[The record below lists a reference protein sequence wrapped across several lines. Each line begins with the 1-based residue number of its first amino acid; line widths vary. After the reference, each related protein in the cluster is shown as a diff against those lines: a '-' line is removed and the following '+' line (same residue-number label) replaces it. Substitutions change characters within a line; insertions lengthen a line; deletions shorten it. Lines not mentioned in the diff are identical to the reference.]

1 VGIILDIMMH
11 RVISSLALFCLI
23 ATLVDAGVP
32 YLPMDLGPWGIDTS
46 SINYGNTVP
55 VASSRRTNTDSQVLK
70 TTNRKDKTNIELV
83 VKKNL
88 SNELDEAEE
97 AFFHAVKSVEDVI
110 IHAIDDEVE
119 VLFPHHQK

>member
-1 VGIILDIMMH
+1 MH
-11 RVISSLALFCLI
+11 CVICSLAFFCLI
-23 ATLVDAGVP
+23 ATLVDASYP
-32 YLPMDLGPWGIDTS
+32 YMPMDLGPWGIDTS
-46 SINYGNTVP
+46 SINYSANTVP
-55 VASSRRTNTDSQVLK
+55 VMASRRTNTDPQAVK
-70 TTNRKDKTNIELV
+70 RTNKKDMTKIELV

>member
-1 VGIILDIMMH
+1 MRIILDIMH
-11 RVISSLALFCLI
+11 HVICSLAFCLI

-46 SINYGNTVP
+46 SINYANTVP
-55 VASSRRTNTDSQVLK
+55 ADSSRRTNADSQVVK
-70 TTNRKDKTNIELV
+70 TTNSKDMTKIELV

-88 SNELDEAEE
+88 GNELNEAEE
-97 AFFHAVKSVEDVI
+97 AYFHAVKSVEDVI

>member
-1 VGIILDIMMH
+1 M
-11 RVISSLALFCLI
+11 
-23 ATLVDAGVP
+23 
-32 YLPMDLGPWGIDTS
+32 PMDLGPWGIDTS
-46 SINYGNTVP
+46 SINYSANTVP
-55 VASSRRTNTDSQVLK
+55 VMGRRTNTDSQAVK
-70 TTNRKDKTNIELV
+70 RTNKKDMTKIELV

>member
-1 VGIILDIMMH
+1 
-11 RVISSLALFCLI
+11 
-23 ATLVDAGVP
+23 
-32 YLPMDLGPWGIDTS
+32 MDMGPWGLDTS
-46 SINYGNTVP
+46 SINYGNTAP
-55 VASSRRTNTDSQVLK
+55 VMASSRRTNADSQVVK
-70 TTNRKDKTNIELV
+70 TTNRKDKTTIDLV

-110 IHAIDDEVE
+110 IHAIDDEVV

>member
-1 VGIILDIMMH
+1 M
-11 RVISSLALFCLI
+11 
-23 ATLVDAGVP
+23 
-32 YLPMDLGPWGIDTS
+32 PMDLGPWGIDTS
-46 SINYGNTVP
+46 SINYSANTVP
-55 VASSRRTNTDSQVLK
+55 SRANTDSQAVK
-70 TTNRKDKTNIELV
+70 RTNKMDMTRIELV